1 MQNTFKVAG
10 YACFFD
16 YVDQSNDIILAS
28 AFQDYALSDKLLD
41 TNEVKFLY
49 QHDITRP
56 IGHWTILKSDS
67 IGLYVEGYLNRDLI
81 DGKHASIMARDKL
94 INGLSIG
101 YRPIQSFQ
109 DDLGRRILEKVH
121 LLEISL
127 VTFPMQKNAY
137 LYEVISNTQN
147 NFTLFNSNED

>member
-1 MQNTFKVAG
+1 MQNTVKVAG

-16 YVDQSNDIILAS
+16 YVDANNDIILHS
-28 AFQDYALSDKLLD
+28 AFQPHHALSNRLLD
-41 TNEVKFLY
+41 PTEVKFLY

-56 IGHWTILKSDS
+56 IGQWTVLNADS

-81 DGKHASIMARDKL
+81 DGKHASIMTRDKL

-101 YRPIQSFQ
+101 YQPIQSFQ
-109 DDLGRRILEKVH
+109 DDLGHRILEKIN

-137 LYEVISNTQN
+137 LYECIANTN
-147 NFTLFNSNED
+147 ANFTLY